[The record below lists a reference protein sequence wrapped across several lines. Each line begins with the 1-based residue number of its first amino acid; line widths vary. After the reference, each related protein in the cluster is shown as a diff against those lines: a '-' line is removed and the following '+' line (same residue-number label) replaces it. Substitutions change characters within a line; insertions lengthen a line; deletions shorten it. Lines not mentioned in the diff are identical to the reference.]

1 MLIHGRASSL
11 AHLSRDH
18 RYGLATPYW
27 HWRSVDAAAMAAA
40 IRAAVEGIL
49 AFGSICGARVGAWK
63 RRQGSGPS
71 REKPNA
77 QASWRRAAGIMHT

>member
-1 MLIHGRASSL
+1 
-11 AHLSRDH
+11 
-18 RYGLATPYW
+18 
-27 HWRSVDAAAMAAA
+27 MAAA

-71 REKPNA
+71 REKPNV
-77 QASWRRAAGIMHT
+77 QASAAAGHVCPA